1 MRDSVKF
8 QKNQIKNQG
17 KTTTKM
23 VGSNGIVARAKASNK
38 ACGMLKRSHKFLD
51 EKGRWASLC
60 KGAKRSVH
68 NQGMADRLLCSLYE
82 REEPK
87 ISHFKIKNTP
97 KASVKY
103 SIPF

>member
-1 MRDSVKF
+1 
-8 QKNQIKNQG
+8 
-17 KTTTKM
+17 M

-68 NQGMADRLLCSLYE
+68 NQGMADRLLRSLYE

-97 KASVKY
+97 KASAKY
-103 SIPF
+103 PIPF